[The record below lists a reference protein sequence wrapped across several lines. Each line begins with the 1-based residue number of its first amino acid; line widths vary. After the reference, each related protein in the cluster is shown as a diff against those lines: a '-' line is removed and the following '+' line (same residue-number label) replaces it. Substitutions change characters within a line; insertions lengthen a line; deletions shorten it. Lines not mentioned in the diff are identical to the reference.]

1 MTRLA
6 ALAAAPAKNE
16 PVSGAESFF
25 GAMTWTGNPNLNPVV
40 GVFAAVKLEKEDDVA
55 ESGFESLS
63 AGDGVVPGLRPL
75 VLGVP
80 IMLGFMGVVA
90 VNGLGAASL
99 SCSLAMLEARP
110 RSTGG
115 SKVSIVYFTGR
126 ALSQLSYKQKLFS
139 FSVLMTIS

>member
-1 MTRLA
+1 MA
-6 ALAAAPAKNE
+6 ALAAAPVKNE

-40 GVFAAVKLEKEDDVA
+40 GVFARVFAAVKLEKEDDVA

-63 AGDGVVPGLRPL
+63 AGDGVAPGLRPL
-75 VLGVP
+75 VLDVP

-99 SCSLAMLEARP
+99 SCSLATLEVRL
-110 RSTGG
+110 RTTGG
-115 SKVSIVYFTGR
+115 SGY
-126 ALSQLSYKQKLFS
+126 
-139 FSVLMTIS
+139 

>member
-1 MTRLA
+1 MA

-25 GAMTWTGNPNLNPVV
+25 GEMTWAGDANKNPVV

-63 AGDGVVPGLRPL
+63 TGDGVVPGLRPL
-75 VLGVP
+75 VLDVP

-90 VNGLGAASL
+90 VNGLDPASL
-99 SCSLAMLEARP
+99 SCSLATLEVRL
-110 RSTGG
+110 RTTGG
-115 SKVSIVYFTGR
+115 SGY
-126 ALSQLSYKQKLFS
+126 
-139 FSVLMTIS
+139 